1 MSTHRTLRLWQRLAL
16 VAVGGALG
24 AALRFVVTVALPD
37 AAREPWLAAPALLAV
52 NLSGALVAGFL
63 RGILEQAQTRGSV
76 GGRVV
81 HRVVHRELHREL
93 HREVHRDIEWAEAF
107 FLVGLCGGY
116 TSYSAFVAGAVEGWH
131 ASPVLSASLTIA
143 TLVFAPLAALVGM
156 HVSGGYPA
164 RPVGPKPDVGH
175 KP

>member
-1 MSTHRTLRLWQRLAL
+1 MRTHRTLQPWKRLAL
-16 VAVGGALG
+16 VAIGGALG
-24 AALRFVVTVALPD
+24 VALRFVVTVALPD

-63 RGILEQAQTRGSV
+63 RGILEQAQTRGRV
-76 GGRVV
+76 GGRSV
-81 HRVVHRELHREL
+81 HQDLHRDL
-93 HREVHRDIEWAEAF
+93 HRDLHQSLHRDIEWAEAF

-131 ASPVLSASLTIA
+131 ASPVLTASLTVA
-143 TLVFAPLAALVGM
+143 TLLFAPLAALVGM

-164 RPVGPKPDVGH
+164 RPAGPTPDVGH

>member
-76 GGRVV
+76 GGREV
-81 HRVVHRELHREL
+81 HRKV

-143 TLVFAPLAALVGM
+143 TLLFAPLAALVGM

>member
-76 GGRVV
+76 GGREI
-81 HRVVHRELHREL
+81 HRAVY
-93 HREVHRDIEWAEAF
+93 RDIEWAEAF

>member
-16 VAVGGALG
+16 VAIGGALG

-63 RGILEQAQTRGSV
+63 RGILEQAQTRGRV
-76 GGRVV
+76 DGRGV
-81 HRVVHRELHREL
+81 HQNL
-93 HREVHRDIEWAEAF
+93 HRDIEWAEAF

-131 ASPVLSASLTIA
+131 ASPVLTASLTVA

-164 RPVGPKPDVGH
+164 RPAGPTPDVGH
-175 KP
+175 KT

>member
-63 RGILEQAQTRGSV
+63 RGIFEQDQTRGRV
-76 GGRVV
+76 DGRGV
-81 HRVVHRELHREL
+81 HPSL
-93 HREVHRDIEWAEAF
+93 HRDIEWAEAF

>member
-16 VAVGGALG
+16 VAIGGALG

-63 RGILEQAQTRGSV
+63 RGILEQAQTRGRV
-76 GGRVV
+76 GGRGV
-81 HRVVHRELHREL
+81 HQNL
-93 HREVHRDIEWAEAF
+93 HRDIEWAEAF

-131 ASPVLSASLTIA
+131 ASPVLTASLTVA

-164 RPVGPKPDVGH
+164 RPAGPTPDVGR
-175 KP
+175 KT